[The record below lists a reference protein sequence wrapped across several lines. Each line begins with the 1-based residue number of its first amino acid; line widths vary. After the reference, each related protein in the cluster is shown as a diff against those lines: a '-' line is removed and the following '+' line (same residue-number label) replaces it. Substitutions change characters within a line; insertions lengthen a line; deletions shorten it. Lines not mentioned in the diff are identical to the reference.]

1 MIRKIGII
9 SKPDRPDLPAI
20 LNDLTAWLDRKG
32 VNYEYDQVTAAYLG
46 RQDGFPRDQMPDGF
60 DLVIVLGGDG
70 TLLSAARAVGARET
84 PLLAV
89 NLGGL
94 GFMMTTR
101 AEELFDELTRVLEG
115 NFSIQSRKV
124 IEAEILREGR
134 TLKHFFA
141 LNDVVVNKLAIARL
155 LHLDVFVDGEFV
167 CRYRSDGLIIS
178 TPTGSTAYSL
188 AAGGPIM
195 FPSVQ
200 AICLTPICPHTL
212 TNRPVVVPE
221 TSRVEVLIRDG
232 EQDGSTFLTV
242 DGQIG
247 LDLQRQDRVRTQA
260 AAHQVRIIQ
269 PRRLSFFE
277 VLRTKMNWGE
287 RSTGPDTA
295 RSPASTGKS

>member
-1 MIRKIGII
+1 MIRKIAIV
-9 SKPDRPDLPAI
+9 SKPEREDLPAI
-20 LNDLTAWLDRKG
+20 VKELAGWLEKKG
-32 VNYEYDQVTAAYLG
+32 VDYGTDRVTAEYLG
-46 RQDGFPRDQMPDGF
+46 REGGFPREEMPDGL

-101 AEELFDELTRVLEG
+101 PEELFDELNRVIEE
-115 NFSIQSRKV
+115 NYSIQSRRV
-124 IEAEILREGR
+124 LEAEVVRDKE
-134 TLKHFFA
+134 TLQRYFA

-155 LHLDVFVDGEFV
+155 LHLDAFVDDEFV
-167 CRYRSDGLIIS
+167 CRYRADGLIIS

-200 AICLTPICPHTL
+200 AICLSPICPHTL

-221 TSRVEVLIRDG
+221 TSRVEVVIHEGDP
-232 EQDGSTFLTV
+232 DGSMFLTV
-242 DGQIG
+242 DGQVGI
-247 LDLQRQDRVRTQA
+247 DLESQDRVLTRC
-260 AAHQVRIIQ
+260 AAHRVRIIQ

-287 RSTGPDTA
+287 R
-295 RSPASTGKS
+295 

>member
-1 MIRKIGII
+1 MMRKIGIVA
-9 SKPDRPDLPAI
+9 KPDREDLPAI
-20 LNDLTAWLDRKG
+20 LQELTAWLESNG
-32 VNYEYDQVTAAYLG
+32 VAYECDQVAAAYLG
-46 RQDGFPRDQMPDGF
+46 REGGFARDQMPDGF

-70 TLLSAARAVGARET
+70 TLLSAARAVGPRET

-101 AEELFDELTRVLEG
+101 PDELYDELRRVLQGDFAIQPRRVLEAD
-115 NFSIQSRKV
+115 V
-124 IEAEILREGR
+124 VREGR
-134 TLKHFFA
+134 SLQQYFA

-155 LHLDVFVDGEFV
+155 LHVDVFVDDEFV
-167 CRYRSDGLIIS
+167 CRYRADGLIIA

-200 AICLTPICPHTL
+200 AICLSPICPHTL

-221 TSRVEVLIRDG
+221 SSRVEVLIQEGDHH
-232 EQDGSTFLTV
+232 GSTFLTV
-242 DGQIG
+242 DGQVG
-247 LDLQRQDRVRTQA
+247 VDLRSQDRVRTRCA
-260 AAHQVRIIQ
+260 GHHVRIIQ
-269 PRRLSFFE
+269 PRKLSFFD

-287 RSTGPDTA
+287 R
-295 RSPASTGKS
+295 

>member
-1 MIRKIGII
+1 MIRKIGIV
-9 SKPDRPDLPAI
+9 SKPEREDLPAI
-20 LNDLTAWLDRKG
+20 VKELANWLEHKG
-32 VNYEYDQVTAAYLG
+32 VEFGPDRVTAAYLG
-46 RQDGFPRDQMPDGF
+46 REGGFPREEMPDGF

-101 AEELFDELTRVLEG
+101 PDELFDELGRVLEG
-115 NFSIQSRKV
+115 NFSIQSRRV
-124 IEAEILREGR
+124 LEAEVVREGEA
-134 TLKHFFA
+134 LQNYFA

-155 LHLDVFVDGEFV
+155 LHLDAFVDGEFV
-167 CRYRSDGLIIS
+167 CRYRADGLIIS

-200 AICLTPICPHTL
+200 AICLSPICPHTL

-221 TSRVEVLIRDG
+221 TSRVEVVIQEGDP
-232 EQDGSTFLTV
+232 DGSMFLTV
-242 DGQIG
+242 DGQVGI
-247 LDLQRQDRVRTQA
+247 DLQSQDRVLTHC
-260 AAHQVRIIQ
+260 AAHRVRIIQ

-287 RSTGPDTA
+287 R
-295 RSPASTGKS
+295 

>member
-1 MIRKIGII
+1 MIRKIAIV
-9 SKPDRPDLPAI
+9 SKPEREDLPAI
-20 LNDLTAWLDRKG
+20 VKELADWLDQKG
-32 VNYEYDQVTAAYLG
+32 VDYETDRVTSAYLG
-46 RQDGFPRDQMPDGF
+46 REGGFPREEMPDGF

-101 AEELFDELTRVLEG
+101 PEELFDELSRVLEE
-115 NFSIQSRKV
+115 NYSVQSRRV
-124 IEAEILREGR
+124 LEAEVVRGKE
-134 TLKHFFA
+134 TLQRYFA

-155 LHLDVFVDGEFV
+155 LHLDAFVDDEFV
-167 CRYRSDGLIIS
+167 CRYRADGLIIS

-200 AICLTPICPHTL
+200 AICLSPICPHTL

-221 TSRVEVLIRDG
+221 TSRVEVVIQEGDP
-232 EQDGSTFLTV
+232 DGSMFLTV
-242 DGQIG
+242 DGQVGI
-247 LDLQRQDRVRTQA
+247 DLESQDRVLTRC
-260 AAHQVRIIQ
+260 AAHRVRIIQ

-287 RSTGPDTA
+287 R
-295 RSPASTGKS
+295 

>member
-1 MIRKIGII
+1 VIRKIGIV
-9 SKPDRPDLPAI
+9 SKPEREDLPAI
-20 LNDLTAWLDRKG
+20 VKELVSWLEQKG
-32 VNYEYDQVTAAYLG
+32 VAYEPDRVTAAYLG
-46 RQDGFPRDQMPDGF
+46 RDGGFPREQMPDGF

-70 TLLSAARAVGARET
+70 TLLSAARAVGPRET

-101 AEELFDELTRVLEG
+101 AEELFDELSRVLEG
-115 NFSIQSRKV
+115 NYSIQSRRV
-124 IEAEILREGR
+124 LEAEVVREGR
-134 TLKHFFA
+134 TLQHFFA
-141 LNDVVVNKLAIARL
+141 LNDVVVNKLSIARL
-155 LHLDVFVDGEFV
+155 LHLDAYVDNEFV
-167 CRYRSDGLIIS
+167 CRYRADGLIIS

-221 TSRVEVLIRDG
+221 TSRVEVVIQEGDP
-232 EQDGSTFLTV
+232 DGSTFLTA
-242 DGQIG
+242 DGQVG
-247 LDLQRQDRVRTQA
+247 LDLRNQDRVHTHC
-260 AAHQVRIIQ
+260 AAHRVRTIQ
-269 PRRLSFFE
+269 PRQLSFFE

-287 RSTGPDTA
+287 R
-295 RSPASTGKS
+295 

>member
-1 MIRKIGII
+1 MMRKIGIV
-9 SKPDRPDLPAI
+9 SKPDREDLPAI
-20 LNDLTAWLDRKG
+20 VQELTVWLESHG
-32 VNYEYDQVTAAYLG
+32 VGYECDQVTTRYLG
-46 RQDGFPRDQMPDGF
+46 REGGFARDQMPDGF

-70 TLLSAARAVGARET
+70 TLLSAARAVGPRET

-101 AEELFDELTRVLEG
+101 PEELFDELGRVLEG
-115 NFSIQSRKV
+115 RFATQSRRV
-124 IEAEILREGR
+124 LEADVMREGR
-134 TLKHFFA
+134 SLQRYFA

-155 LHLDVFVDGEFV
+155 LHLDAFVDDEFV
-167 CRYRSDGLIIS
+167 CRYRADGLIIA

-200 AICLTPICPHTL
+200 AICLSPICPHTL

-221 TSRVEVLIRDG
+221 SSHVEVLIHEGD
-232 EQDGSTFLTV
+232 DNGSTFLTV
-242 DGQIG
+242 DGQVGI
-247 LDLQRQDRVRTQA
+247 DLRSRDRVRTRC
-260 AAHQVRIIQ
+260 AAHHVRIIQ
-269 PRRLSFFE
+269 SRRLSFFD

-287 RSTGPDTA
+287 R
-295 RSPASTGKS
+295 

>member
-1 MIRKIGII
+1 MIRKVAIF
-9 SKPDRPDLPAI
+9 SKPERKDLPAI
-20 LNDLTAWLDRKG
+20 VKELVAWLQQRGVDYGTDR
-32 VNYEYDQVTAAYLG
+32 VTAEYLG
-46 RQDGFPRDQMPDGF
+46 REGGFPREEMPDGF

-70 TLLSAARAVGARET
+70 TLLAAARAVGARET

-101 AEELFDELTRVLEG
+101 PEELFDELSRVLED
-115 NFSIQSRKV
+115 NYSVQSRRV
-124 IEAEILREGR
+124 LQAEVVRER
-134 TLKHFFA
+134 ETLQSYFA

-155 LHLDVFVDGEFV
+155 LHLDAFVDDEFV
-167 CRYRSDGLIIS
+167 CRYRADGLIIS

-200 AICLTPICPHTL
+200 AICLSPICPHTL

-221 TSRVEVLIRDG
+221 TSRVEVVIQEG
-232 EQDGSTFLTV
+232 GPGGSMFLTV
-242 DGQIG
+242 DGQVGI
-247 LDLQRQDRVRTQA
+247 DLQSQDRVLTRC
-260 AAHQVRIIQ
+260 AAHRVRIIQ

-287 RSTGPDTA
+287 R
-295 RSPASTGKS
+295 

>member
-1 MIRKIGII
+1 MMRKIGIV
-9 SKPDRPDLPAI
+9 SKPDREDLPAI
-20 LNDLTAWLDRKG
+20 VQELTAWLENKG
-32 VNYEYDQVTAAYLG
+32 VAYECDQVTAEYLG
-46 RQDGFPRDQMPDGF
+46 RGRGFPRDQMPDGF

-101 AEELFDELTRVLEG
+101 AEELFGELSRVLEG
-115 NFSIQSRKV
+115 TFTIQSRRV
-124 IEAEILREGR
+124 LEADVLRDGR
-134 TLKHFFA
+134 ALQRYFA

-155 LHLDVFVDGEFV
+155 LHLDVFVDDQFV
-167 CRYRSDGLIIS
+167 CRYRADGLIIA

-200 AICLTPICPHTL
+200 ATCLTPICPHTL
-212 TNRPVVVPE
+212 SNRPVVLPE
-221 TSRVEVLIRDG
+221 TSRVEVLIQEGDHN
-232 EQDGSTFLTV
+232 GSTFLTV
-242 DGQIG
+242 DGQVG
-247 LDLQRQDRVRTQA
+247 LDLRSRDRVRTRC

-269 PRRLSFFE
+269 PSRLSFFE
-277 VLRTKMNWGE
+277 VLRTKMKWGE
-287 RSTGPDTA
+287 R
-295 RSPASTGKS
+295 

>member
-1 MIRKIGII
+1 MIRKVAIV
-9 SKPDRPDLPAI
+9 SKPEREDLPAI
-20 LNDLTAWLDRKG
+20 VRPLVEWLDQKG
-32 VNYEYDQVTAAYLG
+32 VAYDADRVTAGYLG
-46 RQDGFPRDQMPDGF
+46 REGGFPREHMPEGF

-70 TLLSAARAVGARET
+70 TLLSAARSVGPRET

-101 AEELFDELTRVLEG
+101 AEDLFDDLGRVLDG
-115 NFSIQSRKV
+115 DFSIQPRHVLEAKV
-124 IEAEILREGR
+124 VREGQD
-134 TLKHFFA
+134 LQHYFG

-167 CRYRSDGLIIS
+167 CRYRADGLIIS

-221 TSRVEVLIRDG
+221 TSRAEVVIQDG
-232 EQDGSTFLTV
+232 EHDGSTFLTV
-242 DGQIG
+242 DGQVG
-247 LDLQRQDRVRTQA
+247 LGLQSGDRVLTQC
-260 AAHQVRIIQ
+260 AAHRVRIIQ

-287 RSTGPDTA
+287 R
-295 RSPASTGKS
+295 

>member
-1 MIRKIGII
+1 MIRKVAIF
-9 SKPDRPDLPAI
+9 SKPERKDLPAI
-20 LNDLTAWLDRKG
+20 VKELVAWLQQRGVDYGTDR
-32 VNYEYDQVTAAYLG
+32 VTAEYLG
-46 RQDGFPRDQMPDGF
+46 REGGFPREEMPDGF

-70 TLLSAARAVGARET
+70 TLLAAARAVGARET

-101 AEELFDELTRVLEG
+101 PEELFDELGRVLEE
-115 NFSIQSRKV
+115 NYSVQSRRV
-124 IEAEILREGR
+124 LQAEVVRER
-134 TLKHFFA
+134 ETLQSYFA

-155 LHLDVFVDGEFV
+155 LHLDAFVDDEFV
-167 CRYRSDGLIIS
+167 CRYRADGLIIS

-200 AICLTPICPHTL
+200 AICLSPICPHTL

-221 TSRVEVLIRDG
+221 TSRVEVVIQEGDPG
-232 EQDGSTFLTV
+232 GSMFLTV
-242 DGQIG
+242 DGQVGI
-247 LDLQRQDRVRTQA
+247 DLQSQDRVLTRC
-260 AAHQVRIIQ
+260 AAHRVRIIQ

-287 RSTGPDTA
+287 R
-295 RSPASTGKS
+295 